1 MTQATDAVSAST
13 EPTSAERLRIILVL
27 GALIALGPLTIDMYL
42 PALPSIV
49 DDLNSSAAAVQFTL
63 TGTLIGLALGQLV
76 IGPLSDIVG
85 RRLPLIVGTA
95 VHIGA
100 SLLCVIA
107 PNVPV
112 LGLFRGLQGLGAAAA
127 AVVAMAVVRDLFT
140 GRAAATVLSR
150 LMLVMGVAPV
160 LAPSIGGGILI
171 VGTWRWVFGVLAVLG
186 VALLILAVFALRESL
201 PPERRR
207 SRGVMP
213 VVRTYGGLLR
223 DGQFVVLVLV
233 AALAMSAMFA
243 YIAGSSFVL
252 QDEFG
257 LSEQQFAIVFA
268 LGAIALI
275 GASQLN
281 VVLLGRFT
289 PVRIVISALSAAVV
303 SALVMTILAVAG
315 IGGIFGFLV
324 PLWFVLGAVGFV
336 MPNAPALALSR
347 HGEAAGTAAALLGA
361 AQFGS
366 GAIIA
371 PVVGALGNDNVAV
384 SLTMVAV
391 SAIALLALIGV
402 TVTSARQS
410 GRRSEPE
417 AQASRTVHASE
428 DRKSPE
434 AAAQTARAKSVETS
448 TSEV

>member
-1 MTQATDAVSAST
+1 MRV
-13 EPTSAERLRIILVL
+13 ILVL

-42 PALPSIV
+42 PALPAIV
-49 DDLNSSAAAVQFTL
+49 DDLNSSSAAVQLTL

-95 VHIGA
+95 VHVVA
-100 SLLCVIA
+100 SLLCVVA
-107 PNVPV
+107 PNVAV

-160 LAPSIGGGILI
+160 LAPSLGGAILLA
-171 VGTWRWVFGVLAVLG
+171 GSWRWVFGVLSVLG
-186 VALLILAVFALRESL
+186 VALLVLAVFSLRESL

-207 SRGVMP
+207 SRGIMP

-233 AALAMSAMFA
+233 AALAMSALFA
-243 YIAGSSFVL
+243 YVAGSSFVL
-252 QDEFG
+252 QEQFELD
-257 LSEQQFAIVFA
+257 EQQFAVVFA

-281 VVLLGRFT
+281 VVLLAHFT
-289 PVRIVISALSAAVV
+289 PVRIVISALSAGVLA
-303 SALVMTILAVAG
+303 AAVMTVLAVAD
-315 IGGIFGFLV
+315 IGGIFGFLI

-366 GAIIA
+366 GAIVA
-371 PVVGALGNDNVAV
+371 PVVGVLGNDAVAV
-384 SLTMVAV
+384 SVTMVGV
-391 SAIALLALIGV
+391 SAIALLALIAV
-402 TVTSARQS
+402 TARNPTVTT
-410 GRRSEPE
+410 P
-417 AQASRTVHASE
+417 TV
-428 DRKSPE
+428 
-434 AAAQTARAKSVETS
+434 TTTS
-448 TSEV
+448 KV

>member
-1 MTQATDAVSAST
+1 MSHATEETATGTITTSAPPVST
-13 EPTSAERLRIILVL
+13 EPTSRERLRVILVL

-49 DDLNSSAAAVQFTL
+49 DDLNSSSAAVQLTL
-63 TGTLIGLALGQLV
+63 TGTLIGLSLGQLI

-95 VHIGA
+95 VHIAA
-100 SLLCVIA
+100 SLLCVVA
-107 PNVPV
+107 PNVAV
-112 LGLFRGLQGLGAAAA
+112 LGIFRGLQGLGAAAA

-160 LAPSIGGGILI
+160 LAPSIGGGILL
-171 VGTWRWVFGVLAVLG
+171 VGSWRWVFGVLAILG
-186 VALLILAVFALRESL
+186 VVLLIVAVFALRESL

-207 SRGVMP
+207 SSGIMP

-257 LSEQQFAIVFA
+257 LNEQQFAIVFA

-281 VVLLGRFT
+281 VVLLGHFT
-289 PVRIVISALSAAVV
+289 PVRIVIAALATSVLA
-303 SALVMTILAVAG
+303 ALVMTVIAIAG
-315 IGGIFGFLV
+315 IGGMLGFLI

-371 PVVGALGNDNVAV
+371 PVVGILGNDNVAV
-384 SLTMVAV
+384 SVTMVAV
-391 SAIALLALIGV
+391 SAIALAALIAV
-402 TVTSARQS
+402 TVIS
-410 GRRSEPE
+410 G
-417 AQASRTVHASE
+417 
-428 DRKSPE
+428 KNN
-434 AAAQTARAKSVETS
+434 ARAASSKEAGSSKEAEFPDAKV
-448 TSEV
+448 

>member
-1 MTQATDAVSAST
+1 MSRALERTATVGPPVAAVT
-13 EPTSAERLRIILVL
+13 EPTSSERLRVILVL

-42 PALPSIV
+42 PALPAIV
-49 DDLNSSAAAVQFTL
+49 DDLNSSSAAVQLTL

-85 RRLPLIVGTA
+85 RRLPLIAGTA
-95 VHIGA
+95 VHVVA
-100 SLLCVIA
+100 SLLCVVA
-107 PNVPV
+107 PNVAV

-160 LAPSIGGGILI
+160 LAPSLGGAVLLAGS
-171 VGTWRWVFGVLAVLG
+171 WRWVFGVLAVLG
-186 VALLILAVFALRESL
+186 VALLVLAVFSLRESL

-207 SRGVMP
+207 TRGVMP

-233 AALAMSAMFA
+233 AALAMSALFA
-243 YIAGSSFVL
+243 YVAGSSFVL
-252 QDEFG
+252 QEQFELD
-257 LSEQQFAIVFA
+257 EQQFAVIFA

-281 VVLLGRFT
+281 VVLLAHFT
-289 PVRIVISALSAAVV
+289 PVRIVISALSAGVLA
-303 SALVMTILAVAG
+303 AAVMTVFAVG
-315 IGGIFGFLV
+315 DVGGIFGFLI

-366 GAIIA
+366 GAVVA
-371 PVVGALGNDNVAV
+371 PVVGVLGNDAVAV
-384 SLTMVAV
+384 SVTMVGV
-391 SAIALLALIGV
+391 SAIALLALIAV
-402 TVTSARQS
+402 TAKTPTTMPATATTHTVT
-410 GRRSEPE
+410 
-417 AQASRTVHASE
+417 
-428 DRKSPE
+428 K
-434 AAAQTARAKSVETS
+434 TS
-448 TSEV
+448 KV